1 MATKKKTTLAK
12 AAVARLKKR
21 AAVAPKRTSLGGLSH
36 ADTVL
41 ALDPG
46 LRACGWA
53 VFEELRLV
61 TCGCARTK
69 GSATGPEQWRK
80 MAVEMHKASLCC
92 TPDGLAVEYMQTR
105 KGMSAAHDNLIQL
118 TWVSGLLA
126 GYLDTEL
133 LAVPAN
139 DWTGGRK
146 KEANHPVIE
155 SFLDASELAVLRKGM
170 ASTIK
175 GHHKEVLDAVG
186 IGLWAVGRFTQHR
199 GKA

>member
-1 MATKKKTTLAK
+1 MATKKKTTLAQ
-12 AAVARLKKR
+12 AAVARLKKK
-21 AAVAPKRTSLGGLSH
+21 AKATPKRTSLGGL
-36 ADTVL
+36 ADAGVVL

-53 VFEELRLV
+53 VFDELNLV
-61 TCGCARTK
+61 MCGCARTK
-69 GSATGPEQWRK
+69 GTATGPEQWRL
-80 MAVEMHKASLCC
+80 MANATMEVVPHDI
-92 TPDGLAVEYMQTR
+92 DGLAVEYMQTR

-155 SFLDASELAVLRKGM
+155 SFLDAAEMVVLRKGM

-199 GKA
+199 GKV